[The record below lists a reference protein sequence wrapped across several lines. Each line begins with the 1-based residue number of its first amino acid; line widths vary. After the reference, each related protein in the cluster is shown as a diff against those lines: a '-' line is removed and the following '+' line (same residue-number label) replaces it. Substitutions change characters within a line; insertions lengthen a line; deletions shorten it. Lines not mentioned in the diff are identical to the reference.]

1 MFRATVSLFVVACVV
16 AIIAAI
22 FGFGG
27 FAAGSAAIAKTL
39 FYVAVCIA
47 IVAMLG
53 TLVFGRRQ
61 DA

>member
-1 MFRATVSLFVVACVV
+1 MLRATISIFVIACVV

-27 FAAGSAAIAKTL
+27 FAASTAALAKTL

-47 IVAMLG
+47 IVSMIG
-53 TLVFGRRQ
+53 TLLFGRRQ